1 MYFYQYIFIGWI
13 AMWFEGNDV
22 NAIYERFLT
31 AYNVDSQ
38 KSLADAMG
46 INASNVSGW
55 IQRGSIPGNAIVTC
69 ALDTCVDIKWLA
81 TGELENSSLK
91 GGSNK
96 LQGLVGKS
104 LYDMVLSAGG
114 KPILR
119 RMLDAYGFELQKEL
133 GDRFN
138 LSSGTISSWV
148 RRDFFPGDIVVTCA
162 LETGVSLRW
171 LVTGQGDMKGEAAFS
186 LPANENVTD
195 IPKYQLLS
203 GELKS
208 VGSWACD
215 KALIP
220 ASVSSPAFVDGTKN
234 SWVIDRDAK
243 TISNGRWF
251 VDLDGAIDVC
261 DIARLPGNK
270 IKVSSSSAQFDCDV
284 SDVKPVGLV
293 FLTLEKHI

>member
-1 MYFYQYIFIGWI
+1 MISETQ
-13 AMWFEGNDV
+13 
-22 NAIYERFLT
+22 NAEEVLERLY
-31 AYNVDSQ
+31 ASYNVSSQ
-38 KSLADAMG
+38 KALAEVMKIHPG
-46 INASNVSGW
+46 NVSNW
-55 IQRGSIPGNAIVTC
+55 MQRGSVPSSAILSC
-69 ALDTCVDIKWLA
+69 AIDTGADLIWLL
-81 TGELENSSLK
+81 TGELKNLSSSVVNDRLK
-91 GGSNK
+91 GK
-96 LQGLVGKS
+96 VGKS

-119 RMLDAYGFELQKEL
+119 RMLDAYGFEMQKEL

-148 RRDFFPGDIVVTCA
+148 RRNFFPGDIVVTCA

-243 TISNGRWF
+243 TLSNGRWF

>member
-1 MYFYQYIFIGWI
+1 
-13 AMWFEGNDV
+13 MWFDGGS
-22 NAIYERFLT
+22 YEAVYDRLLV
-31 AYNVDSQ
+31 AYNVENQ
-38 KSLADAMG
+38 KELAGAMG
-46 INASNVSGW
+46 INPSNISAWVK
-55 IQRGSIPGNAIVTC
+55 RKNIPGNAIVTC
-69 ALDTCVDIKWLA
+69 ALDTGADVRWLA
-81 TGELENSSLK
+81 FGESENLSSK

-119 RMLDAYGFELQKEL
+119 RMLDAYGFEMQKEL

-186 LPANENVTD
+186 LLANENVTD

-220 ASVSSPAFVDGTKN
+220 VSVSSPAFVDGTKN

-243 TISNGRWF
+243 TLSNGRWF

>member
-1 MYFYQYIFIGWI
+1 
-13 AMWFEGNDV
+13 MWFDGGS
-22 NAIYERFLT
+22 YEAVYDRLLV
-31 AYNVDSQ
+31 AYNVENQ
-38 KSLADAMG
+38 KELAGAMG
-46 INASNVSGW
+46 INPSNISAWVK
-55 IQRGSIPGNAIVTC
+55 RKNIPGNAIVTC
-69 ALDTCVDIKWLA
+69 ALDTGADVRWLA
-81 TGELENSSLK
+81 FGESENLSLK

-119 RMLDAYGFELQKEL
+119 RMLDAYGFEMQKEL

-220 ASVSSPAFVDGTKN
+220 ASVSSPAFVDGTKH

-243 TISNGRWF
+243 TLSNGRWF

>member
-1 MYFYQYIFIGWI
+1 MN
-13 AMWFEGNDV
+13 FEEQSAIDV
-22 NAIYERFLT
+22 LERLY
-31 AYNVDSQ
+31 ASYNVSTQ
-38 KSLADAMG
+38 KDLAECMKLHPA
-46 INASNVSGW
+46 NVSNW
-55 IQRGSIPGNAIVTC
+55 VQRNSVPSSAIITC
-69 ALDTCVDIKWLA
+69 VLDTGADLNWLL
-81 TGELENSSLK
+81 TGELKNLSSSAINDRLK
-91 GGSNK
+91 GK
-96 LQGLVGKS
+96 VGKS

-119 RMLDAYGFELQKEL
+119 RMLDAYGFEMQKEL

-138 LSSGTISSWV
+138 LSSGTISSWI
-148 RRDFFPGDIVVTCA
+148 RRNFFPGDIVVTCA

-171 LVTGQGDMKGEAAFS
+171 LVTGQGDMKGEVAFS

-243 TISNGRWF
+243 IISNGRWF